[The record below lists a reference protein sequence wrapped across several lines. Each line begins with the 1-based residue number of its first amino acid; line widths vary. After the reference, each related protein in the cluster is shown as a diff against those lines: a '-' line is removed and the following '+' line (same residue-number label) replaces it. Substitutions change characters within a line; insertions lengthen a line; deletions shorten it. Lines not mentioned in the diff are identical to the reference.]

1 MKSAQPGRLEAAA
14 AARLLTEADRAGL
27 AVVEIVRI
35 EGDHAGRRLLL
46 FADGTSRGSLGDA
59 SLDAAASAVAR
70 NMLEGDPATTTAVE
84 MVAGERLFLRVQRPA
99 ERLVIVGAGHIAVP
113 LAELGV
119 RLGFAV
125 TVLDDREE
133 FATPDRFPGDADVR
147 PVDFTTDPFAIAL
160 VTRGHRWD
168 FDCLRACLL
177 RCRRPRYIGMIGS
190 RRRVRRRSRRC
201 WPRASPASG
210 WHGMH
215 APDRPR
221 DRRGDAG
228 GDRRQHRRGAD
239 RHAARRGTSNRMT
252 SRGSACSTCS
262 LKGRNMMTRPCTR
275 RFIAAAE
282 PAGRRRWRPYCG
294 PAARCRDTRAARC

>member
-147 PVDFTTDPFAIAL
+147 PVDFTTDPFAGTSLDARTSIAL

-168 FDCLRACLL
+168 FDCLRRLL
-177 RCRRPRYIGMIGS
+177 EMPVRPRYIGMIGS
-190 RRRVRRRSRRC
+190 RRRVRAAFTALLAAGVARERL
-201 WPRASPASG
+201 AG
-210 WHGMH
+210 IH
-215 APDRPR
+215 APIGIEIGAETPEEIAVSIAAELIAM
-221 DRRGDAG
+221 RRGHTIEA
-228 GDRRQHRRGAD
+228 
-239 RHAARRGTSNRMT
+239 MT
-252 SRGSACSTCS
+252 SRERVLERLLPERVETDG
-262 LKGRNMMTRPCTR
+262 
-275 RFIAAAE
+275 
-282 PAGRRRWRPYCG
+282 
-294 PAARCRDTRAARC
+294 